1 MKIKVY
7 ILTWVMIVGLT
18 SCSNS
23 DNDSAIN
30 TEPKQISLSA
40 GIMEL
45 QESGRAATDVL
56 QTNFSPNNRIGVYI
70 NEVTSETPVVAY
82 PQPIEYRITNTSGEM
97 ARISGGDPYYPV
109 NGHDVEIYAFYP
121 YAAITSSGVYTL
133 RTSQVSKSDYEACDL
148 MSATIIGRNETAP
161 LQLTFSHLASKITV
175 NLSTT
180 QTGVNLSSSKI
191 RILNV
196 VREANVNAAEGKIVS
211 VSGTNT
217 DPVLISNDGKTASSG
232 IILPQTIAANTRFI
246 EIELLTKEKV
256 YGIMPTTYTFEAG
269 KSYVFNIDVQVDR
282 DASEFLLNDPQIVD
296 WVNETP
302 QEIEGERTN

>member
-23 DNDSAIN
+23 DVESVTN
-30 TEPKQISLSA
+30 TAAGKISLSA
-40 GIMEL
+40 GIEL
-45 QESGRAATDVL
+45 ESRAASNVL
-56 QTNFSPNNRIGVYI
+56 QTNFSPNNRIGVFI
-70 NEVTSETPVVAY
+70 NEVTTETPTVSY

-97 ARISGGDPYYPV
+97 SRITGGDPYYPV
-109 NGHDVEIYAFYP
+109 NGNTVEIYAFFP
-121 YAAITSSGVYTL
+121 YAAITTSGTYSLKTTQIS
-133 RTSQVSKSDYEACDL
+133 RAEYEACDL
-148 MSATIIGRNETAP
+148 MSAHIIGRNETSP
-161 LQLTFSHLASKITV
+161 LTLTFQHLASKITV
-175 NLSTT
+175 NLTT
-180 QTGVNLSSSKI
+180 SQEGVNLSSSKI
-191 RILNV
+191 RLINV
-196 VREANVNAAEGKIVS
+196 VREANLNTAEGKIIS
-211 VSGTNT
+211 VSGSKT
-217 DPVLISNDGKTASSG
+217 DPVLISNDGRTASSG
-232 IILPQTIAANTRFI
+232 IILPQVINANTRFI

>member
-1 MKIKVY
+1 MKIKIY
-7 ILTWVMIVGLT
+7 ILTWVMIVGLA

-23 DNDSAIN
+23 DNETATS
-30 TEPKQISLSA
+30 TTTSQIMLSA
-40 GIMEL
+40 GIVEL

-70 NEVTSETPVVAY
+70 NEVTSETPVVVY
-82 PQPIEYRITNTSGEM
+82 PQPIEYRITNTSGQM
-97 ARISGGDPYYPV
+97 SRISGGDPYYPV

-121 YAAITSSGVYTL
+121 YAAITSSGVYKL
-133 RTSQVSKSDYEACDL
+133 RTSQVSKSDYEYCDL
-148 MSATIIGRNETAP
+148 MSATITGRNETAP
-161 LQLTFSHLASKITV
+161 LQLTFNHLASKITV

-180 QTGVNLSSSKI
+180 QSGVNLSSSKI

-196 VREANVNAAEGKIVS
+196 VREANLNTAEGQLVS
-211 VSGTNT
+211 VSGSNT

-256 YGIMPTTYTFEAG
+256 YGIMPTTYTFLPG
-269 KSYVFNIDVQVDR
+269 KSYVFNIDVVVDR
-282 DASEFLLNDPQIVD
+282 DASEFTLNDIQIVD

-302 QEIEGERTN
+302 QDIEAERTN